1 MNTKKLLNTAL
12 SAVDYV
18 GFQLDQVGITNRV
31 NRHNL
36 AAFVMNEQHRL
47 EGEWESFQARLDRRK
62 AQVEDIKEAV
72 EGRASQFLAPLR
84 KPRNP
89 AA

>member
-12 SAVDYV
+12 NGLDYV
-18 GFQLDQVGITNRV
+18 GYQLDQVGITSRV

-36 AAFVMNEQHRL
+36 AAFLMAEQYRL

-62 AQVEDIKEAV
+62 AQLDDLKEAF
-72 EGRASQFLAPLR
+72 EARLAPLR
-84 KPRNP
+84 KPRTP
-89 AA
+89 AS